1 MLSNNIQSKR
11 ANKSTELNCN
21 LPRAPLQGRSQSKRL
36 AVPQE
41 STEEQTLAGPIRTD
55 AADAANRFVDLG
67 EHVHPG
73 VGDDDQLLVV
83 VWISAVFS
91 TIVIMFGR
99 GGNIGNGVG
108 FGVVLDVAREEEG
121 EGPVGAAGE
130 AVDDLVVV
138 GVISGRSLRRCVGH
152 LSSMNQRQ
160 DTDGTL

>member
-1 MLSNNIQSKR
+1 MLSNTIQSKH

-21 LPRAPLQGRSQSKRL
+21 LPRASLQGRSQSKRL

-41 STEEQTLAGPIRTD
+41 SAQEQTLAGPIRAD

-83 VWISAVFS
+83 VGVSAVAAGSIFRR
-91 TIVIMFGR
+91 R
-99 GGNIGNGVG
+99 GSVGGNGVG
-108 FGVVLDVAREEEG
+108 SGVVLDVPWEEEG
-121 EGPVGAAGE
+121 EGPMGAVGE

-138 GVISGRSLRRCVGH
+138 GVGGRSLRRCVGH

-160 DTDGTL
+160 DNVGTL